1 MDERQKLIDRINN
14 LLQLASKNP
23 NQAEAQAAQ
32 NKAFKLMSD
41 NNIAMS
47 EVIMPGTDRERASE
61 YTYQADYECSRSGDK
76 FQDQVEYQR
85 YQLQSKTQQ
94 EAYYRQQA
102 EQAAYERMR
111 AEQAAYQQWQQEQ
124 QRTQSQAVPKSSD
137 KEMIMNLLIGG
148 TVITVICYA
157 LFPTLCKF
165 IVFIF
170 CLALGLYVLPYAI
183 GLGILW
189 LIFMMFFN

>member
-1 MDERQKLIDRINN
+1 MDERQKLIAKINS
-14 LLQLASKNP
+14 LLQLAAKNP

-47 EVIMPGTDRERASE
+47 EVIMPGTEREKASE
-61 YTYQADYECSRSGDK
+61 YTNESQA
-76 FQDQVEYQR
+76 QVEYQR
-85 YQLQSKTQQ
+85 YQLQGNTQQ

-124 QRTQSQAVPKSSD
+124 QHTQSQAVPKSSD
-137 KEMIMNLLIGG
+137 KEMIINLLIGG
-148 TVITVICYA
+148 TVVTVICYA

-165 IVFIF
+165 IVFVL
-170 CLALGLYVLPYAI
+170 CLALGVYVLPYAI

-189 LIFMMFFN
+189 FIFMMFFN

>member
-61 YTYQADYECSRSGDK
+61 YTYQ
-76 FQDQVEYQR
+76 DQVEYPR
-85 YQLQSKTQQ
+85 YQLQDKTQQ

-102 EQAAYERMR
+102 EQVAYEHIR
-111 AEQAAYQQWQQEQ
+111 AEQAAYQQWQQQ
-124 QRTQSQAVPKSSD
+124 QRTQSQSVPQSSD
-137 KEMIMNLLIGG
+137 KEMIMTLLIGG
-148 TVITVICYA
+148 TVITIICYA

-183 GLGILW
+183 GFGILW

>member
-1 MDERQKLIDRINN
+1 MDERQKLIAKINS
-14 LLQLASKNP
+14 LLQLAAKNP

-47 EVIMPGTDRERASE
+47 EVIMPGTEREKASE
-61 YTYQADYECSRSGDK
+61 YKSEEDYEYSRQAEARQAQWEAEMRQQQEK
-76 FQDQVEYQR
+76 A
-85 YQLQSKTQQ
+85 QQ

-124 QRTQSQAVPKSSD
+124 QHTQSQAVPKSSD
-137 KEMIMNLLIGG
+137 KEMIINLLIGG
-148 TVITVICYA
+148 TVVTVICYA

-165 IVFIF
+165 IVFVL
-170 CLALGLYVLPYAI
+170 CLALGVYVLPYAI